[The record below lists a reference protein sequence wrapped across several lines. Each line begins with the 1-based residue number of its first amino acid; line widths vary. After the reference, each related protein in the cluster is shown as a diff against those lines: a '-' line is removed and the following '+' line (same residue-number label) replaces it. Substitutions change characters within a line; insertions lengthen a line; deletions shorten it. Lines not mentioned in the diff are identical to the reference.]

1 MEEKII
7 KSKSGVAALTLITLG
22 MLVSAALV
30 VWAGVRLAADAC
42 GGGLFPLIVMI
53 IVLCGLFL
61 TAAGPILYRG
71 LRIIRPNEAAVLT
84 LFGKYFGTLRQE
96 GFFYVNPFAS
106 PMPVPVLAATTARID
121 PEVSA
126 KSSESGSGHAASYSK
141 KSARLSLKTMT
152 LNNDRQKINDK
163 LGNPIII
170 GIVVIWR
177 VSNTAKAMFNV
188 DNFADFLSIQCD
200 SALRGIVRLYPYD
213 TTDDEESNE
222 TSLRTS
228 SDEISAKLRASI
240 QDKVDHAG
248 LEILEARITHLA
260 YAPEIAAAM
269 LQRQQASAVVDARQL
284 IVEGAVGMVEMALT
298 RLKEEGVVAL
308 DEERKAAM
316 VSNLMV
322 VLCGNR
328 EAQPIINSGSLY

>member
-1 MEEKII
+1 MEEKALR
-7 KSKSGVAALTLITLG
+7 GGNGLAALLLITLG
-22 MLVSAALV
+22 MLGAAGGSALLVVRMVRLYVSPVNIALV
-30 VWAGVRLAADAC
+30 VV
-42 GGGLFPLIVMI
+42 
-53 IVLCGLFL
+53 CGLFICVV
-61 TAAGPILYRG
+61 GPILYRG
-71 LRIIRPNEAAVLT
+71 LIVIRPNEAAVLT

-96 GFFYVNPFAS
+96 GYFFVNPFAS
-106 PMPVPVLAATTARID
+106 PMRVPPPVASTARID
-121 PEVSA
+121 PESA
-126 KSSESGSGHAASYSK
+126 QATVKLSDSASKSTS
-141 KSARLSLKTMT
+141 RLSLKTMT

-170 GIVVIWR
+170 GIMVAWR
-177 VSNTAKAMFNV
+177 VKNTAQAMFNV
-188 DNFADFLSIQCD
+188 ENYADYLSTQCD
-200 SALRGIVRLYPYD
+200 SVLRTIVRLYPYD

-222 TSLRTS
+222 KSLRTS
-228 SDEISAKLRASI
+228 SDEISAKLRTSI
-240 QDKVDHAG
+240 QEKVNHAG

-298 RLKEEGVVAL
+298 RLRDEGVVAL

-328 EAQPIINSGSLY
+328 EAQPVINSGSLY